1 MIKIENINKTFKQT
15 KVLNSV
21 SFEINKGDFIA
32 VMGPSGSGKSTLL
45 YSVSGMDTIDSG
57 KITYQDVNI
66 FGLKEKEL
74 SLFRLNE
81 MGFVFQQA
89 ELLKNLSILDNI
101 TLPGLMS
108 KRQSY
113 EDTIENA
120 KRLMT
125 KMDIFGLIDRDVKEV
140 SGGQLQR
147 ASICRAMINQPKIL
161 FLDEPTGAL
170 NSEATVQVLDIL
182 NNLNQEGITI
192 MMVTHDKNVAARAKK
207 VIYIIDGKLAGS
219 IDFKEK
225 TNHLEQLNLWLNQ
238 FKA

>member
-1 MIKIENINKTFKQT
+1 MIKIENINKAFKQT
-15 KVLNSV
+15 KVLNQV
-21 SFEINKGDFIA
+21 SFEIHQGDFIA

-66 FGLKEKEL
+66 SALTEKEL

-108 KRQSY
+108 KKQNY

-170 NSEATVQVLDIL
+170 NSEATLQVLDIL
-182 NNLNQEGITI
+182 SNLNQEGITI
-192 MMVTHDKNVAARAKK
+192 MLVTHDKNVAARAKK

-225 TNHLEQLNLWLNQ
+225 TNHLDQLNLWLNQ